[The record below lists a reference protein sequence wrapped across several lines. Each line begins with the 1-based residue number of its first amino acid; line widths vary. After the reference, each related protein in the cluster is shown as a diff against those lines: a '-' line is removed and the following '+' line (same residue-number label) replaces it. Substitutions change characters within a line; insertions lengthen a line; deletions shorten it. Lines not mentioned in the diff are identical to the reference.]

1 MRIGVDLTAAVTQ
14 GGGIGR
20 YTRELLFA
28 VTALDQANTYH
39 FFSAKQPAVLPVPQS
54 IPTGQ
59 NVQYRQSF
67 LADRWHYRLWYR
79 LRLPI
84 PVQLLTGQ
92 IDLFHSPD
100 FVLPPVWPKV
110 PTLLT
115 VHDLSFLHY
124 PNTFPESLVSY
135 LNQVVPW
142 SIRRATHILADSEAT
157 KQDLLSL
164 WQVPSEKITVLL
176 SGVTSSFKRIDAAA
190 QLLKVRQTYQLGDA
204 PYLLSV
210 GTIQPRK
217 NYQLLIRAFKAV
229 ADRFPHNLI
238 ISGGKGWLFDEM
250 LAEIEKQ
257 GLQGRV
263 RFIGFVDDA
272 DLPTLY
278 SGAELFVFP
287 SLYEGFGLPLLEAM
301 ACGVPVISSNAS
313 SLPEVGQDTAVY
325 LSPHDPQVWTQKMI
339 DLLENEDERA
349 ELSQRG
355 LTHISRFS
363 WQKTAVQLLEI
374 YSQIVRNTK

>member
-1 MRIGVDLTAAVTQ
+1 MRIGIDLTSAVTQ

-20 YTRELLFA
+20 YTRELVQA
-28 VTALDQANTYH
+28 VTAVDSQNEYR
-39 FFSAKQPAVLPVPQS
+39 FFSAKQPAVLPVPKS
-54 IPTGQ
+54 IPTGSRIK
-59 NVQYRQSF
+59 YRQSP

-100 FVLPPVWPKV
+100 FVLPPVLPKV

-135 LNQVVPW
+135 LNRVVPW
-142 SIRRATHILADSEAT
+142 SIQRATHILADSEAT
-157 KQDLLSL
+157 KRDLITL
-164 WQVPSEKITVLL
+164 WQVPAEKVTVLL
-176 SGVTSSFKRIDAAA
+176 SGVNRSFQKVTDEARL
-190 QLLKVRQTYQLGDA
+190 QPVRQKYEIGNA

-217 NYQLLIRAFKAV
+217 NYQLLIRAFKNV
-229 ADRFPHNLI
+229 AERFPHNLI

-250 LAEIEKQ
+250 MAEIDAQ

-263 RFIGFVDDA
+263 RFIGFVDDE
-272 DLPTLY
+272 DLAALY
-278 SGAELFVFP
+278 SGADLFVFP

-301 ACGVPVISSNAS
+301 ACGVPVVSSNAS
-313 SLPEVGQDTAVY
+313 SLPEVGRNTAVY
-325 LSPHDPQVWTQKMI
+325 LSPHEPLSWTQKMI
-339 DLLENEDERA
+339 ELLEDDAERA
-349 ELSQRG
+349 RLSELG
-355 LTHISRFS
+355 LAHIEQFS
-363 WQKTAVQLLEI
+363 WQKTAVNLLNI
-374 YSQIVRNTK
+374 YKKVFQESK